1 MAERAKSITT
11 EEAKGIDIDELLK
24 RLSADKNGL
33 STSVAKDRLQ
43 KFLYGYNEITE
54 KKEVRCSNFWI
65 IFALLLFIAVA
76 GFWQEKK
83 ADNAIELLKLK
94 SEVT

>member
-1 MAERAKSITT
+1 MAETAKSIST
-11 EEAKGIDIDELLK
+11 EEAKGIAIDELLK

-33 STSVAKDRLQ
+33 STSVAKDRHQ
-43 KFLYGYNEITE
+43 KFLYGYNEITK
-54 KKEVRCSNFWI
+54 KKEVRCSNFGI

-83 ADNAIELLKLK
+83 ADNAIEL
-94 SEVT
+94 